1 MTYLVDL
8 SLLLLCHS
16 LPDRSLVNGG
26 NMWFWPVAD
35 QEFVFYR
42 IVKVTSLLEC
52 ANVNLEERRQPLL
65 LYDKISMDFNIQAS
79 QTYVRCLAE

>member
-26 NMWFWPVAD
+26 NMWLRPVAD
-35 QEFVFYR
+35 QELVFYR
-42 IVKVTSLLEC
+42 IVKVTSLLER